1 MTYAE
6 LTRKYMLKEITEEE
20 YKRGKQEL
28 IYRLFDLYEESIID
42 EKVLRERIEKLK
54 EEGNNIESL
63 IDKAYE
69 LIEML

>member
-6 LTRKYMLKEITEEE
+6 LTRKYMLKEISEEE

-42 EKVLRERIEKLK
+42 EKILRERL
-54 EEGNNIESL
+54 NL
-63 IDKAYE
+63 INK
-69 LIEML
+69 